1 MVTARRRRLSIRTP
15 STNIFRLN
23 VLAPIIAMQ
32 AVIPLMRASGGGVI
46 VNVNSGTSFMTIPGY
61 SVYSASKRALIGIT
75 QTARVE
81 LVSGG
86 IVVSEVYPTM
96 TATDFGKNRLGAG
109 GATIDYS
116 AGDRPE
122 KVAGLIVRAI
132 TEGRPVFRQRTPP
145 QGGGREPGWVVR
157 CEFGKR

>member
-1 MVTARRRRLSIRTP
+1 
-15 STNIFRLN
+15 
-23 VLAPIIAMQ
+23 MQ

-122 KVAGLIVRAI
+122 KVAGLIVRAV
-132 TEGRPVFRQRTPP
+132 TEGHAQYFDNEHLRKAAVGGLVGSSGVNVESGEAEFNASRAPVT
-145 QGGGREPGWVVR
+145 REA
-157 CEFGKR
+157 